1 MSKNEKLKRI
11 KKQRKRTLMYLFFSL
26 FGIAGG
32 WHLCMQPGGEIL
44 QSGGICIV
52 FGGLMALMY
61 FYILY
66 RVYGIKL
73 DALREEIANG
83 RLYRKVASKSA

>member
-11 KKQRKRTLMYLFFSL
+11 KKRRNRTLVYLFFSL
-26 FGIAGG
+26 FGIVGG
-32 WHLCMQPGGEIL
+32 WHLRMQPCGEIL
-44 QSGGICIV
+44 QSGGSCIA

-66 RVYGIKL
+66 RVYGVKL
-73 DALREEIANG
+73 DALKEEIANG
-83 RLYRKVASKSA
+83 RRYWKIAAESA